1 MCPLFCEKIILVFF
15 FFAVVFMQRGF
26 INSDIA
32 FGCEDP
38 TNNPSSIWISSLPN
52 QFSGLTTLQ
61 SLVSG
66 EALQGSLT

>member
-1 MCPLFCEKIILVFF
+1 
-15 FFAVVFMQRGF
+15 MQRGF